1 MNPTLMR
8 RIAHLSD
15 LHFGTEVPE
24 VVEAL
29 AHDLLRVK
37 PDLLLVSGDLTQRAR
52 KSQFARAAEFLNRFP
67 APKLVVPGNHD
78 VPLFNLYRRF
88 INPLAAYHSYFPKDA
103 ESDFKDKE
111 MLVLGLNSTRR
122 FRWRRGQLSERQ
134 LEQMQKFFCGRSD
147 QRFRIFMSH
156 HPFMPHPRHFPRDL
170 VFHRKAAVEILSGC
184 RVDLVLVGHT
194 HRLLVDN
201 LQEFYPWL
209 ERPMVMA
216 QAGTAIS
223 RRTFSRPHS
232 YNVIR
237 LKAKHFLIETRVFRG
252 GRFTPS
258 QIHVFSRAHRRC
270 SG

>member
-1 MNPTLMR
+1 MR
-8 RIAHLSD
+8 IIAHLSD

-29 AHDLLRVK
+29 AQDLLHVK

-88 INPLAAYHSYFPKDA
+88 ISPLSAYHAFFPKDA
-103 ESDFKDKE
+103 ESDFKDE
-111 MLVLGLNSTRR
+111 EVLVLGLNSARR
-122 FRWRRGQLSERQ
+122 FRWRRGQLSAQQ
-134 LEQMQKFFCGRSD
+134 LEQMRRFFGGRRD
-147 QRFRIFMSH
+147 YRFRIFMSH

-170 VFHRKAAVEILSGC
+170 VFRRKAAVEILAGC
-184 RVDLVLVGHT
+184 HVDLVLVGHT
-194 HRLLVDN
+194 HRLFVDN

-209 ERPMVMA
+209 DRPMVMA
-216 QAGTAIS
+216 QAGTAVS
-223 RRTFSRPHS
+223 SRTFSRLNS

-237 LKAKHFLIETRVFRG
+237 LKSRRYMIETRVFRA
-252 GRFTPS
+252 GRFSPS
-258 QIHVFSRAHRRC
+258 QIHIFSRPSRPHPR
-270 SG
+270 